1 MTETPQDTVDL
12 IDQLNRDYETLHTE
26 KEDAFWAS
34 YMGLSDNPDEA
45 RQTLSDAE
53 IKQNRWLQDPDR
65 LIEIRDRIEALG
77 LDQREPAND
86 AELSLWGWQH
96 TLQAHAIESPE
107 ARALSEEVV
116 ELETALAG
124 ARAKMPLGYQLPD
137 QAVTRASSVE
147 LGTMLRSDPD
157 ESRRRAAWQGR
168 LLRVPQQGP
177 LRARR
182 QLPLP
187 PRRE

>member
-107 ARALSEEVV
+107 HISNLV
-116 ELETALAG
+116 
-124 ARAKMPLGYQLPD
+124 
-137 QAVTRASSVE
+137 
-147 LGTMLRSDPD
+147 
-157 ESRRRAAWQGR
+157 
-168 LLRVPQQGP
+168 
-177 LRARR
+177 
-182 QLPLP
+182 
-187 PRRE
+187 

>member
-65 LIEIRDRIEALG
+65 LIEI
-77 LDQREPAND
+77 
-86 AELSLWGWQH
+86 
-96 TLQAHAIESPE
+96 QAA
-107 ARALSEEVV
+107 
-116 ELETALAG
+116 
-124 ARAKMPLGYQLPD
+124 
-137 QAVTRASSVE
+137 
-147 LGTMLRSDPD
+147 
-157 ESRRRAAWQGR
+157 
-168 LLRVPQQGP
+168 
-177 LRARR
+177 
-182 QLPLP
+182 
-187 PRRE
+187 